1 METASV
7 IEKTGARDTNQSAMI
22 AVRSSSITTPIS
34 RSMRAKRSAATSNQM
49 SRRNNMGPR

>member
-49 SRRNNMGPR
+49 SRRKNMGPR